1 MILDELNES
10 QRKAVVYEGKH
21 LLVLAG
27 AGTGKTKTI
36 IARAVY
42 LISKGVSPSQIQ
54 ILTFTRKAASE
65 IVSRVKAS
73 LPPNQANT
81 LGGSTF
87 HSWCNQLLTNFP
99 NLFGTT
105 SFTVIDEDD
114 QVAIMKTICGK
125 NKIEYESIRIS
136 PQDLIDIYSF
146 ARNTNSNLTDTIQK
160 KVIEDHR
167 LLSSTKEGLENLKN
181 KLEILFRNY
190 EEKKKERRYLDYD
203 DIIKI
208 VAVRFRLDSKV
219 KSIISGHFQHI
230 LVDEFQDTN
239 PLQWELLSPLKDS
252 SNLFCVGDDAQSIY
266 SFRGADFNNI
276 HNFSQNVPGS
286 EIFKLENNYRSTQE
300 ILNLANW
307 VLNKSPLNYDK
318 NLLSVRGG
326 GNKPRLINV
335 ESNWSEFYWIADH
348 IINNITERGKS
359 YDDHLIL
366 SRSGF
371 YTKALQAVFIE
382 KKIPHRVFGGRGLME
397 AAHIRDLVS
406 ALRVVNNKDD
416 EIAWIRY
423 LTFWEGIGNVK
434 ATSLL
439 TTLLSLT
446 DIESCIK
453 YLYDNTRL
461 HYTISV
467 SKTLEVI
474 FDFRYQVDKAI
485 ELAYDNLEKRFSE
498 KYKNDWETKRR
509 PDFEVLEIL
518 GSKYTALGHFITE
531 CTIDSFSKYTPQDD
545 TSQTI
550 KESHVSKPIL
560 HSNSLVTI
568 STIHSAKG
576 LESDICYV
584 VDVSPK
590 VYPHH
595 RSVPNFDK
603 VEEDRRL
610 LYVALTRAKNE
621 LILTRSLGFNY
632 AENLKMDI
640 SDSSQSPQDSLSLM
654 MEGYFLN
661 GIPEN
666 LVDQEVIQSETSLP
680 KDIEEKNDLDID
692 YGMDF
697 T

>member
-10 QRKAVVYEGKH
+10 QRKAAVYEGKH

-54 ILTFTRKAASE
+54 ILTFTRKAAGE

-81 LGGSTF
+81 IGGCTF

-99 NLFGTT
+99 NLFGTS
-105 SFTVIDEDD
+105 SFTVIDEED

-160 KVIEDHR
+160 KVVEDHR
-167 LLSSTKEGLENLKN
+167 LLTSTKEGLVNLKN
-181 KLEILFRNY
+181 KLEVFFRQY
-190 EEKKKERRYLDYD
+190 EEKKKERKYLDYD

-208 VAVRFRLDSKV
+208 VAVRFRSDNKV
-219 KSIISGHFQHI
+219 KSIISGHYKHI

-252 SNLFCVGDDAQSIY
+252 SSLYCVGDDAQSIY

-276 HNFSQNVPGS
+276 HKFSLNVPGA
-286 EIFKLENNYRSTQE
+286 EIFKLEDNYRSTQE

-318 NLLSVRGG
+318 TLIGVRGIG
-326 GNKPRLINV
+326 TKPRLINV
-335 ESNWSEFYWIADH
+335 ESNWSEFYWIADQ
-348 IINNITERGKS
+348 IINNLTERGKS

-371 YTKALQAVFIE
+371 YTKPLQAVFIE
-382 KKIPHRVFGGRGLME
+382 KKIPHRIIGGRGFME

-439 TTLLSLT
+439 MTLLNLS
-446 DIESCIK
+446 DIEGCIK
-453 YLYDNTRL
+453 FLYDNTRL
-461 HYTISV
+461 QYTSSV

-474 FDFRYQVDKAI
+474 FDSRYQVDKAI

-518 GSKYTALGHFITE
+518 GSKYTALGHFIAE
-531 CTIDSFSKYTPQDD
+531 CTIDSFSKYTAND
-545 TSQTI
+545 TNQNI
-550 KESHVSKPIL
+550 KDSDVSKPIL
-560 HSNSLVTI
+560 DSNNLVTI

-595 RSVPNFDK
+595 RSVTNFDR

-621 LILTRSLGFNY
+621 LVLTRSLGFNY
-632 AENLKMDI
+632 AENLKLNIPDG
-640 SDSSQSPQDSLSLM
+640 SHSSNDSLHLM

-661 GIPEN
+661 GLPEN

-680 KDIEEKNDLDID
+680 NDVDEKNDLDID